1 MESQPQNLVIR
12 FFGVHGVKQV
22 HGRTVRFVVMHNM
35 FNTDLQ
41 VGKGV
46 CVRDGYVRVQDATQ
60 RTVQGCAT
68 RAVLSWVVDWP
79 WTRP

>member
-1 MESQPQNLVIR
+1 METQPQNLVIR

-41 VGKGV
+41 V
-46 CVRDGYVRVQDATQ
+46 
-60 RTVQGCAT
+60 
-68 RAVLSWVVDWP
+68 RA
-79 WTRP
+79 RY

>member
-1 MESQPQNLVIR
+1 MEREPRNLVIR

-41 VGKGV
+41 VGRRTKGQSK
-46 CVRDGYVRVQDATQ
+46 Y
-60 RTVQGCAT
+60 
-68 RAVLSWVVDWP
+68 LH
-79 WTRP
+79 